1 MIFIKCDRAAIQ
13 TIAKIKIERQG
24 QDHQINK
31 IADQTRR
38 KRVPML
44 KVDTIGSDDVQEDAI
59 EIQVIVYI
67 DKDKRSFKN
76 PYPKRN
82 SKPYQNCKSKK

>member
-44 KVDTIGSDDVQEDAI
+44 KVDTIGSDDV
-59 EIQVIVYI
+59 
-67 DKDKRSFKN
+67 
-76 PYPKRN
+76 
-82 SKPYQNCKSKK
+82 